1 MKPKRLIISGWGPYK
16 EKAEINFEAFEGKG
30 IFLVTG
36 ATGAG
41 KTTIFDAISYALY
54 GRLSGEVREKSSV
67 RSDFAAA
74 DTPTF
79 VELFM
84 THDGRQY
91 HIVRNPEYVR
101 PRKKGEGVTKEK
113 ENAVL
118 YEENGNVLEGVK
130 EVNARM
136 QEILVLDY
144 GQFKQLTM
152 IAQGEF
158 ARLLNAS
165 PKEKTAIFRDIF
177 GTGTYENF
185 TRLLREKAKL
195 LFHMVQEYRHKLEED
210 MKLFLMDNDGELI
223 SVKELSGL
231 VEEAYL
237 NHDAI
242 QRELKRICRAAQ
254 KEESELENQ
263 NAVWQEENRR
273 LAAEVTQKELENAR
287 IEKLQ
292 TERKNLKELE
302 EKRAFHEEKKQ
313 ILKRAREAAEI
324 EPCRMK
330 AENAKKRQAEKQD
343 ALNRSRKRKK
353 ELEEEYAQLQVFV
366 NKQMLF
372 KQYLTSSALLEEGK
386 RTEKEQKKKLEAVLT
401 DWEKAKQAF
410 EKTYEE
416 REKKK
421 QCYEETEKRF
431 RFATV
436 GIVAG
441 MLKKGEPCPV
451 CGSMEHPNPAKT
463 AEDLPS
469 EEELKKR
476 KQDLEKAEKQL
487 AVCQEEAVSLR
498 TKAEELEKTLENLH
512 SRNAGQKQEKEN
524 CLQAMDLE
532 EWLKQEICE
541 KASYKELENLISKKT
556 ERALQ
561 AETSVL
567 EETGILNRLVRE
579 EAEEAK
585 EAAACQEE
593 WLMTLHKAGFEKEAD
608 CENALLSKT
617 EMQALEREMAEYEQT
632 LAATK
637 RMVLHL
643 EETVCG
649 REIFDMSGLLKQT
662 EEAKEKQLA
671 IQENSKQLH
680 AFLADVRKTMVRFE
694 ESRKKMQDAEAEYG
708 YVGELANLAS
718 GNNTRRLVFEQYV
731 LAGYFEEILHAA
743 NLRFYQMTGGRYEM
757 LRIREAGD
765 GRIKDSL
772 EIQVMDYYTGR
783 QRSVKTLSGGE
794 SFKASLALALG
805 MSDVVQAMCGG
816 IKVETMFIDEGFG
829 ALDGE
834 SLDQACETLMGLAE
848 NNRLIGI
855 ISHVQELREKIDSQI
870 IIDKTNDGS
879 NVKIR
884 V

>member
-16 EKAEINFEAFEGKG
+16 EKAEIDFEAFEGKG

-84 THDGRQY
+84 MHDGRQY
-91 HIVRNPEYVR
+91 HIIRNPEYVR

-144 GQFKQLTM
+144 EQFKQITM

-185 TRLLREKAKL
+185 TRLLREKAKT
-195 LFHMVQEYRHKLEED
+195 LFHTVQEYRHKLEED

-231 VEEAYL
+231 VEEAYQ

-242 QRELKRICRAAQ
+242 QKALKGLCLAAQ
-254 KEESELENQ
+254 KKEKELEQQ

-273 LAAEVTQKELENAR
+273 LAAEVAQKELENAQ
-287 IEKLQ
+287 IEKWQ
-292 TERKNLKELE
+292 TERKYLKELE

-330 AENAKKRQAEKQD
+330 AENARKRQAEKQD

-353 ELEEEYAQLQVFV
+353 ALEEEYAQLQVFV
-366 NKQMLF
+366 NKQLLF
-372 KQYLTSSALLEEGK
+372 KQYLASSALLEEGK
-386 RTEKEQKKKLEAVLT
+386 RTEEEQKKKLEEVLA
-401 DWEKAKQAF
+401 DWDKAKQAF

-416 REKKK
+416 REQKK
-421 QCYEETEKRF
+421 QWYEQAEKRF

-451 CGSMEHPNPAKT
+451 CGSMEHPNPAKA

-469 EEELKKR
+469 EEELKKK
-476 KQDLEKAEKQL
+476 KQDLEKEEKRL

-512 SRNAGQKQEKEN
+512 SRNAGQKQEKETA
-524 CLQAMDLE
+524 LQAIGLE
-532 EWLKQEICE
+532 EWLQQEICG
-541 KASYKELENLISKKT
+541 KASYKEQENFISKKT

-561 AETSVL
+561 VETSVL
-567 EETGILNRLVRE
+567 EENGILNRLARE
-579 EAEEAK
+579 ELEEAK
-585 EAAACQEE
+585 EAAVCQEE
-593 WLMTLHKAGFEKEAD
+593 WLKTLHKAGFETEAD
-608 CENALLSKT
+608 CQNALLPKM
-617 EMQALEREMAEYEQT
+617 EMQALERETAEYEQT

-643 EETVCG
+643 EEAVCG

-662 EEAKEKQLA
+662 EEAKEKQRA
-671 IQENSKQLH
+671 IQENSKHLH
-680 AFLADVRKTMVRFE
+680 AFLADIRKTMARFE
-694 ESRKKMQDAEAEYG
+694 ESRKKMQAAEAEYG

-718 GNNTRRLVFEQYV
+718 GSNARRLVFEQYV
-731 LAGYFEEILHAA
+731 LTGYFEEILHAA

-757 LRIREAGD
+757 FRIEEAGD
-765 GRIKDSL
+765 GRVKDSL

-794 SFKASLALALG
+794 SFKASLSLALG
-805 MSDVVQAMCGG
+805 MSDVIQAMCGG

-879 NVKIR
+879 NVKIH